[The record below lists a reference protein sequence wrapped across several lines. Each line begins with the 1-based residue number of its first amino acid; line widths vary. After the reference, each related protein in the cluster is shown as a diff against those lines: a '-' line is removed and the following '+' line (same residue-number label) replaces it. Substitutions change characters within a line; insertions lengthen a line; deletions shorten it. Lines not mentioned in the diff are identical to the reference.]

1 MVKAAYFHSVGGASG
16 DMTLAALLDAGLD
29 LSELEAAIAL
39 LGFPDV
45 RIKTWRD
52 RSEAIAGTRVDV
64 EVPAGPARTITDF
77 IKIIRSSDLPAIV
90 QEQAVSIFE
99 RLGDAEAAVHGSHDG
114 PPKLHELGS
123 LDTLVDIVG
132 AVAGLHAL
140 GVEAIYASPLM
151 LGSGTVKTSHGVLPV
166 PGPATAHLIADAGAP
181 MSPPPKKP
189 VGELTTPTGAAILTT
204 LAAFSTPTIRVEA
217 IGYGLGAKKVGG
229 LPNALAVWLGD
240 VTSEAAPLVLL
251 ETNIDDSSPEILAYV
266 QDRLMELGALDA
278 WLTPLHMKKGRS
290 GVQLSVLTSANLEP
304 LLVETVLRETSTL
317 GVRRRTVDRYEAKR
331 EVRQV
336 ETGLGAIGIKVKLLN
351 GRVISVAPEF
361 EECRLIAQELG
372 LPLQEVYRV
381 ANEAAWSVFNSV

>member
-1 MVKAAYFHSVGGASG
+1 MKAAYFHSVGGASG